1 MKEKL
6 KKIIL
11 ILVIIISLAMIPIT
25 IYYANNH
32 TELTNEF
39 MKMHNELNTKY
50 IIIIT
55 LSSIVFS
62 LSLLYLTSKKGFYK
76 NKDKLIV
83 YILSNIVLTGFMT
96 ISSTYIANNY
106 VLNNTKIENTEKDKV
121 TLDKSNVITDTSINL
136 NDYDTDIT
144 ITNEGTYTLSGKL
157 NHSVIVDSD
166 GEVELILNNVEIT
179 TEKTATIIGLNGT
192 KLIIT
197 LKENT
202 TNSLTDNGNSEY
214 DGCIFSNIPLEFNGE
229 GKLTVNGNQNEGEG
243 IATEAQPIVFNGG
256 TYIIT
261 SNDDGINAGG
271 DGNTITINDGVFY
284 IDASGDG
291 IDSNKNL
298 VINGGTIFVMGS
310 DIGGDSGIDTDEGYI
325 INGGTVIAIGTD
337 MIELPNEN
345 SQNTL
350 AFTLNETIEKNTII
364 SLMKDDEEIISFKP
378 TKSFK
383 TLIISS
389 DELNE
394 FTYSLYKNSETTG
407 SLENGIYTKGEI
419 TKGELI
425 KVSNTDEFTLTSNVT
440 YYK

>member
-1 MKEKL
+1 
-6 KKIIL
+6 
-11 ILVIIISLAMIPIT
+11 
-25 IYYANNH
+25 
-32 TELTNEF
+32 
-39 MKMHNELNTKY
+39 
-50 IIIIT
+50 
-55 LSSIVFS
+55 
-62 LSLLYLTSKKGFYK
+62 
-76 NKDKLIV
+76 
-83 YILSNIVLTGFMT
+83 MT

-144 ITNEGTYTLSGKL
+144 ITNKGTYTLSGKL

-394 FTYSLYKNSETTG
+394 STYSLYKNSETTG

-425 KVSNTDEFTLTSNVT
+425 KVSNTYEFTITSNVT